1 MAGVLSSVVLS
12 GEVLEDIQQL
22 SQREKVLDTAENNR
36 ETVGGKGAGE
46 GERGVAERCSGPV
59 PDVKEWYADA

>member
-46 GERGVAERCSGPV
+46 GEGIA
-59 PDVKEWYADA
+59 A